1 MSSGMGSTMK
11 TGLKKYGVNAILL
24 ALVILLWISP
34 DAKAWV
40 MRRVLSTGILNFRF
54 QTGWVDSRSADE
66 PIQKAL
72 VFSAESLS
80 GKTTNL
86 NELRGKVVFI
96 NFWAS
101 WCPPCRAELP
111 SVQEFYDS
119 YKDNSSVVFMIVNM
133 DDNPERGMAFL
144 DKNSYTVPF
153 LVTHDNIPP
162 EIFQGSLPTTVVLDK
177 NGRIRFTQ
185 TGMADYSS
193 KRFCRRIDGLISE

>member
-1 MSSGMGSTMK
+1 MK

-40 MRRVLSTGILNFRF
+40 MRRVLSTGILNFRL
-54 QTGWVDSRSADE
+54 QSGWIDSQPADE

-72 VFSAESLS
+72 VFSAENPS
-80 GKTTNL
+80 GKTINL

-119 YKDNSSVVFMIVNM
+119 YKDNSAVVFMIVNM
-133 DDNPERGMAFL
+133 DDNPEKGIAFL
-144 DKNSYTVPF
+144 DKNSYTIPF
-153 LVTHDNIPP
+153 LMTRDNIPA

-177 NGRIRFTQ
+177 NGRIRFTH
-185 TGMADYSS
+185 TGMANYSA
-193 KRFCRRIDGLISE
+193 KRFYRQIDGLISE